1 MVQRTDVI
9 FSILGFS
16 QLVNEELYAVGRWA
30 DESQAAQVSHLFS
43 FLVVKT
49 VGQVDIVIE

>member
-16 QLVNEELYAVGRWA
+16 QFVDKELYAVGRWA

-43 FLVVKT
+43 FLVVKA